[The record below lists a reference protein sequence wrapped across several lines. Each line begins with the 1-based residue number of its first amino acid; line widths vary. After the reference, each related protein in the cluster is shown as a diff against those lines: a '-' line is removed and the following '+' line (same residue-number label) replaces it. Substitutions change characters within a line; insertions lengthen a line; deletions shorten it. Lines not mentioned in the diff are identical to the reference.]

1 MTKYIYYFENGI
13 HIKYN
18 RRATTAELDKLKI
31 TMGDLM
37 REEFE
42 VEYPDMIKIQFID
55 GKTKVVFFEEYKK
68 YRFNPETEI
77 IMDYATG
84 EVIYYRR

>member
-18 RRATTAELDKLKI
+18 RRADNMEIKDLEK
-31 TMGDLM
+31 TMGDLI

-42 VEYPDMIKIQFID
+42 VEYPDMIKVQFFD
-55 GKTKVVFFEEYKK
+55 GKTKVALFEEYKK
-68 YRFNPETEI
+68 YRFSPETET

-84 EVIYYRR
+84 EVLYYKR